1 MKKKHYIWILLIVL
15 TSCTERKIT
24 PLIISYEND
33 SITGVTL
40 RIKSNK
46 IQEWKYS
53 LKGNCEI
60 SPAKYQEYLVSNQF
74 IDSLK
79 VLLPSEQEF
88 NTGRI
93 YCMGDWVNHSEFIIV
108 FGDSISAKN
117 VFKVSDKVFT
127 ERLHRI
133 LTLTERQKY
142 KIIPPSPKTKSDSLL
157 IYLDVHEHEP
167 IRLTKK

>member
-1 MKKKHYIWILLIVL
+1 MWILFIVL
-15 TSCTERKIT
+15 TSCTERKII

-53 LKGNCEI
+53 SKGNYET
-60 SPAKYQEYLVSNQF
+60 SPSKYQEYVVSNQF

-88 NTGRI
+88 DTGRI
-93 YCMGDWVNHSEFIIV
+93 YYIGDWINHSEFIIV

-117 VFKVSDKVFT
+117 VFKVSDKVFS
-127 ERLHRI
+127 ERLRRI
-133 LTLTERQKY
+133 LTLTKIQKY
-142 KIIPPSPKTKSDSLL
+142 KIIPPSPKTKTDSLL
-157 IYLDVHEHEP
+157 IYLNIHELEP
-167 IRLTKK
+167 IRVAER